1 MIYSLDLNTSKC
13 TAVKKNKMIKSILN
27 VFIFFIKDVK
37 IGQEMALV
45 GISTPGKQKE
55 WCLQDFEIG
64 KRLGRGKFGKVYL
77 AREKQSQFIIALKV
91 LWKQSLIKH
100 DVEHQL
106 RREIEILA
114 NLRHPHIIRLY
125 GYFHDH
131 QRVYLMLEFCAGG
144 EVFNHL
150 RAAQKFD
157 ERRSA
162 KYINALSHALQY
174 CHKKHIIHRDIKPEN
189 LLLDHK
195 DNIKLA
201 DFGWSVHAPDSRRNT
216 IFFSL
221 FYTYKKTNICF
232 FRFTLYKKRC
242 GTLDYLPPEMVE
254 KKKHDPSVDVWALGV
269 LLFEFVC
276 GNPPFETNNQSKTL
290 QKIKKLEFRFPS
302 HVSPLARDL
311 MLRLLVKDPSQR
323 MQLSQ
328 IASHPFI
335 LKFGLVKILQ
345 VHNFQEKLLKHTSS
359 ARLFKKQQKL
369 FKC

>member
-1 MIYSLDLNTSKC
+1 MS
-13 TAVKKNKMIKSILN
+13 
-27 VFIFFIKDVK
+27 
-37 IGQEMALV
+37 LV
-45 GISTPGKQKE
+45 GNSTPGKQKE

-77 AREKQSQFIIALKV
+77 ARERQSHFIIALKV

-100 DVEHQL
+100 NVEHQL

-150 RAAQKFD
+150 RAVQKFD

-162 KYINALSHALQY
+162 KYINALSYALQY

-201 DFGWSVHAPDSRRNT
+201 DFGWSVHAPDSRRTT
-216 IFFSL
+216 INDEKEIVLSPNFF
-221 FYTYKKTNICF
+221 YIYKQITVF
-232 FRFTLYKKRC
+232 FVLHFTKK
-242 GTLDYLPPEMVE
+242 EMVE

-276 GNPPFETNNQSKTL
+276 GNPPFETNDQAKTL

-311 MLRLLVKDPSQR
+311 MLRLLVKDPLQR
-323 MQLSQ
+323 MQLTQ

-335 LKFGLVKILQ
+335 VKHLNLGDTETKIRLKIFVIIEVNSTNLLYCFGQFRHL
-345 VHNFQEKLLKHTSS
+345 HNSFTYISFTN
-359 ARLFKKQQKL
+359 FKKNNDEKE
-369 FKC
+369 